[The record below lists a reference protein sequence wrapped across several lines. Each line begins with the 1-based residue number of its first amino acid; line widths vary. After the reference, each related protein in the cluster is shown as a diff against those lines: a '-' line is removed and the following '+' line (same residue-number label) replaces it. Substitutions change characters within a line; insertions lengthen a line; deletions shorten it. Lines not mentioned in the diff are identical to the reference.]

1 MTILSRPPIARLV
14 ARSMQAGMALAAG
27 AATRRAHA
35 RLPEYPRRTEEL
47 TVPTPYG
54 PARVTVH
61 RPGPGPG
68 AGSGPPA
75 VYVNLHGGGFVL
87 GWTEMDDPLCRALA
101 EEAGAVVLNVDYV
114 VAPQHPFPAPPRQT
128 YEVVRWVAAH
138 GPEHGWDGSRLAVG
152 GQSAGGALAAAAAR
166 LDLESGESLVGL
178 QVLHYPPLDMT
189 VPAGGKPSVIDRP
202 LLRPWMGAVFN
213 SSYLPDPGT
222 RGHRLASPAGPEDP
236 ADLTGIA
243 PALVI
248 VAEHDILCEEG
259 RRYARRLD
267 GVGALAAL
275 HEVAGLDHGYDVGHD
290 DAARETY
297 RLIAEH
303 VGRALPPQG

>member
-27 AATRRAHA
+27 PATRRAHA
-35 RLPEYPRRTEEL
+35 RLPEYPRRTGAL
-47 TVPTPYG
+47 TVPTSYG
-54 PARVTVH
+54 PAHVTVH
-61 RPGPGPG
+61 RPGGG

-101 EEAGAVVLNVDYV
+101 DEAGAVVLNVDYV
-114 VAPQHPFPAPPRQT
+114 VAPRHPFPAPPRQAH
-128 YEVVRWVAAH
+128 EIVRWVAAH
-138 GPEHGWDGSRLAVG
+138 GGEHGWDGSRLAVG

-166 LDLESGESLVGL
+166 LDLEAGEGLVGL

-189 VPAGGKPSVIDRP
+189 VHAGDKPSVVDRP
-202 LLRPWMGAVFN
+202 LLRPWMGEVFN
-213 SSYLPDPGT
+213 SSYLPDPAT
-222 RGHRLASPAGPEDP
+222 RGHRLASPAGPEDSG
-236 ADLTGIA
+236 DLTGIA

-248 VAEHDILCEEG
+248 VAEHDILRDEG

-267 GVGALAAL
+267 GAGALAAL
-275 HEVAGLDHGYDVGHD
+275 HEVSDRDHGYDVVHD

-297 RLIAEH
+297 RVIAEH
-303 VGRALPPQG
+303 VGRALPPRG